1 MKILIVSD
9 THGRHANLEAVLE
22 REGAID
28 LLLHLGDVEGE
39 EHYIEN
45 LLDCPCHVIAGNND
59 MFSYLSKE
67 KEIRVGNYQVWM
79 THGHNYYVSMSTQK
93 LRDAAKARRVD
104 IVMYGHTHKPYID
117 TESLPMVINPGSISY
132 PRQEGRMPSYIVMQI
147 GADNQAKFE
156 IKYL

>member
-45 LLDCPCHVIAGNND
+45 LLDCPCHIIAGNND

-79 THGHNYYVSMSTQK
+79 THGHNYYVSMSAQK
-93 LRDAAKARRVD
+93 LRDAAKARSVD